1 MKKTIFTISIILVS
15 ISVKSQNY
23 DQLSNTIAKFEK
35 RVKDNT
41 SNNSLDIKNKKFV
54 LIQTFE
60 DHDERKIVE
69 FNNDGSITLIEVFDD
84 KENGKSSSNIFT
96 GDYVRKNNIVSIRAD
111 KLEGEKIGLPLT
123 YTMYLLNAK
132 NIWYLKD
139 IANNQR
145 WIENNNLN
153 RKTNK

>member
-60 DHDERKIVE
+60 DHDERRIVE

>member
-23 DQLSNTIAKFEK
+23 DQLSNIIAKFEK